1 MITIK
6 FKYDINDKSIIK
18 QYMIEYS
25 SCLHYL
31 YNRIYDN
38 EGNISEVELRNMYDN
53 INNKDHINKW
63 LFQCAIKEAKQ
74 LYKRNKTNKIIFG
87 GKKNFFNRL
96 KSNITKDEYK
106 TKRLSQLYSIGE
118 QLCHGNRMFE
128 MTDYDKIVF
137 KPNRNDHY
145 NITIKGIG
153 NRINTLNKIYNLC
166 LNNKITLTYKLDLDY
181 IYLSYD
187 ETELEKYDYNR
198 IHNRVFAIDM
208 NPNYI
213 GWSVVDWYES
223 DNYNI
228 IDSGIFSFKEHDDI
242 ELSYKENKLPSN
254 SKERIHLNNKHKHDI
269 LEISKNLIN
278 KCKHYQCDIFSV
290 EDLSIKPGNT
300 KKGRNHNRLCNNK
313 WYRGCFINNIIKRCN
328 INNIRL
334 IKVKANYSSF
344 IGNIMFRNEQKPDMI
359 LASIEIGRRG
369 HEYNLQ
375 YIEKSKQKE
384 KNIIFPKLEYFYDTY
399 IKSLEE
405 FNICETYSN
414 LKDLYS
420 FIKKSKITYRFP
432 LNLCD
437 LKSFRFKSSLVYQL
451 I

>member
-6 FKYDINDKSIIK
+6 FKYDMNNKPIIR

-87 GKKNFFNRL
+87 GKKNFYDRL
-96 KSNITKDEYK
+96 KSRITKDEYK
-106 TKRLSQLYSIGE
+106 TKRLSQIYSIGE
-118 QLCHGNRMFE
+118 QNHHGNRMFE
-128 MTDYDKIVF
+128 MTDYNKITF
-137 KPNRNDHY
+137 KPNKNDHY
-145 NITIKGIG
+145 EIEIIGIG

-166 LNNKITLTYKLDLDY
+166 LSNKITLTYKLDLDH
-181 IYLSYD
+181 IYLSYE
-187 ETELEKYDYNR
+187 ETDIEQYNYDKIDNR
-198 IHNRVFAIDM
+198 IFAIDI

-213 GWSVVDWYES
+213 GWSVVDWYDS
-223 DNYNI
+223 DKYKI
-228 IDSGIFSFKEHDDI
+228 IDSGIFSFKEHDNI
-242 ELSYKENKLPSN
+242 ELSYKKKKLASN
-254 SKERIHLNNKHKHDI
+254 SNERIHINNKHKYDI
-269 LEISKNLIN
+269 LDVCKNIIN

-290 EDLSIKPGNT
+290 EDLNIKAVNT

-313 WYRGCFINNIIKRCN
+313 WYRGCFINNLTKRCN

-334 IKVKANYSSF
+334 IKVKANYSTF
-344 IGNIMFRNEQKPDMI
+344 IGNIMFRNECKPDMI
-359 LASIEIGRRG
+359 LSSIEIGRRG
-369 HEYNLQ
+369 YEYNLQ
-375 YIEKSKQKE
+375 YIEKTKQKE

-405 FNICETYSN
+405 FNIREIYSN

-420 FIKKSKITYRFP
+420 FIKKSEIMYRFP

-437 LKSFRFKSSLVYQL
+437 LKSLRFKSSLVYQL

>member
-1 MITIK
+1 MITLK

-38 EGNISEVELRNMYDN
+38 EGNISEIELRNMYDN

-106 TKRLSQLYSIGE
+106 TKRLSQVYSIGT
-118 QLCHGNRMFE
+118 QTH
-128 MTDYDKIVF
+128 
-137 KPNRNDHY
+137 H
-145 NITIKGIG
+145 G
-153 NRINTLNKIYNLC
+153 NRINKLNKIYNLC

-187 ETELEKYDYNR
+187 ETELEQYDYNR

-213 GWSVVDWYES
+213 GWSVVNWYES
-223 DNYNI
+223 NNYNI

-242 ELSYKENKLPSN
+242 ELSYKEKKLSSN

-278 KCKHYQCDIFSV
+278 KCKHYQCEIFSV
-290 EDLSIKPGNT
+290 EDLTIKPGNT

-334 IKVKANYSSF
+334 VKVKANYSSF

-369 HEYNLQ
+369 YEYNLQ
-375 YIEKSKQKE
+375 YIEKTKQKE

-405 FNICETYSN
+405 FNIYEIYSN